1 MYQSRRASSHAS
13 PEQKA
18 GQTKKQFIHPTQTH
32 PSNGITRLRRLAG
45 TGDLSGHVRT
55 AFVVLRPNPGPQVFD
70 LGTLVSPFVALVF
83 AACTGLANFLG
94 TRKFG
99 RKTLPF
105 IVAACGFAAGAATVG
120 LFNRL
125 APTVLDHQA
134 YWTGGTVFLA
144 GAAGAVVFI
153 LLGMIVWRIRR
164 PRTLLET

>member
-1 MYQSRRASSHAS
+1 MRPRNRKRVRRRSSSFIQPKPIRPMGS
-13 PEQKA
+13 PA
-18 GQTKKQFIHPTQTH
+18 FAALLGPVIFLGMSGLLSLSYAQT
-32 PSNGITRLRRLAG
+32 L
-45 TGDLSGHVRT
+45 
-55 AFVVLRPNPGPQVFD
+55 GPQQAKQVFD